1 MADDSM
7 VDELVRVLKDFE
19 SWSPWS
25 DLKFAVSAGIELSF
39 FLPTIRIALR
49 ELRIAGS
56 SAGTLSDRQALDLL
70 VKRARV
76 EAGLE
81 PESPRQP
88 VAKAAY
94 PNPHINSIT
103 AVSKRAGDIRVFSKE
118 EIAAASERLKR
129 DFPEI
134 FFALKEATIENRR
147 ECKEPFEGQIY
158 TSDGYSSLI
167 DPISHAIFGFMPTL
181 DSLDN
186 SALSRAVFR
195 HLQCQVLAAR

>member
-1 MADDSM
+1 MTDDSM

-19 SWSPWS
+19 RWSPWS
-25 DLKFAVSAGIELSF
+25 DLKFAVSVGIELSF
-39 FLPTIRIALR
+39 FLPTIRIALS

-76 EAGLE
+76 EAGLA

-88 VAKAAY
+88 AAKAAY
-94 PNPHINSIT
+94 PNPDIDSIT

-118 EIAAASERLKR
+118 EIAAASERVKR
-129 DFPEI
+129 DVPEI

-147 ECKEPFEGQIY
+147 AREEAFEGQFC
-158 TSDGYSSLI
+158 TSDGYSWLI
-167 DPISHAIFGFMPTL
+167 DPIAHAIFRLMPEL

-195 HLQCQVLAAR
+195 HLQSQVLEAR